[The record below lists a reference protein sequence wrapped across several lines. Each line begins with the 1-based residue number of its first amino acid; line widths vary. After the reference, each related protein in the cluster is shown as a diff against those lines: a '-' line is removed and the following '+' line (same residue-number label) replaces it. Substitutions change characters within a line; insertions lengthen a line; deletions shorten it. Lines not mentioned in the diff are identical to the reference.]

1 MQSVS
6 LERILSV
13 ANTFIDNDD
22 GSAIEFEI
30 DDDYPRDEEDNEEIY
45 SVEFT
50 KNTSHLCRLFN
61 DHELWIDGS
70 CIILEDDFGQ
80 VFRMVPNFSID
91 ISHLIKAKKSDQEI
105 QEFLKFIELQ
115 LINFGADDEINE

>member
-1 MQSVS
+1 MQSVR

-70 CIILEDDFGQ
+70 CIILEDDFGH

-105 QEFLKFIELQ
+105 QEFLKFIQLQ
-115 LINFGADDEINE
+115 LINFGADDEDDE

>member
-1 MQSVS
+1 MQSVR

-30 DDDYPRDEEDNEEIY
+30 DDDYPRDEDGIEEIY

-61 DHELWIDGS
+61 DHELRIEGS

-91 ISHLIKAKKSDQEI
+91 ISHLILSKKSDQEI
-105 QEFLKFIELQ
+105 KEFLKFIELQ
-115 LINFGADDEINE
+115 LIHFGADDEINE

>member
-1 MQSVS
+1 MQSVR
-6 LERILSV
+6 LERVLSV
-13 ANTFIDNDD
+13 ANMFIDNDD
-22 GSAIEFEI
+22 GVEIELEI
-30 DDDYPRDEEDNEEIY
+30 DYNYPQDEEDNEQVY

-105 QEFLKFIELQ
+105 QEFLKFIQLQ
-115 LINFGADDEINE
+115 LIHFGADDETNE